1 MTAHGP
7 SGWIDERLQ
16 KETPAGE
23 GDILHLVRRRDY
35 PIALCGRVVHDEF
48 NPHRTD
54 TAGRDRCTDCL
65 TVLRDLHRR
74 EA

>member
-7 SGWIDERLQ
+7 SGRLEERLQ
-16 KETPAGE
+16 KETPSGE
-23 GDILHLVRRRDY
+23 ADVLHLVRRRDY
-35 PIALCGRVVHDEF
+35 PVALCGRLVRDPF

-54 TAGRDRCTDCL
+54 TAGRDRCTECL
-65 TVLRDLHRR
+65 AVLRDLRRR